1 MATLNE
7 CIGHYKNA
15 RKAVKEGKAIV
26 ATNELYDFLQIV
38 AYAAQDAAPF
48 DKEIFTHVFN
58 SYLPIYHE
66 LKTRGITESVNN
78 ALCISISEVF
88 KINDDRLPPIIP
100 ADKRLNDESIVVPP
114 VVEDDHKDEEDVTDK
129 HSDTTISDIPPV
141 VIPTDVAESDKSTKR
156 DDSIAVNKHIKKSG
170 LRPETFEDF
179 IGQKQA
185 VSRLKT
191 AIAVAKMDGK
201 HCIADKGGILF
212 KGTTGLGKTTLMRI
226 VANELGVEFKEFNTA
241 TLQASTKS
249 QSSFEDF
256 IENIAKKNV
265 PVVIGMDEIHMIP
278 SAQETMLLTLLED
291 RVYKKIGN
299 GEDIVLKMPE
309 FTFIGATTDADKL
322 SSAHRGRYQK
332 GLVLELVDYTP
343 EEWREI
349 VIQKFSVYGLQVTE
363 GAVKEVVGRSRSSVR
378 DVEGYVEHIYQKARI
393 AHITQ
398 LDEEIIKKHFADEG
412 IEPNGLYSV
421 DVKIL
426 EALEDARDYTLS
438 EENLC
443 SKVNIGIGSFR
454 EERKPF
460 LVRIGYIESYS
471 KGQKLTSKALE
482 FLRTRKNPQVEGNI
496 KSPKEELISKNDTLD
511 IHNDNTTQSAEQMR
525 SDLVSEV
532 SAEDVLKLL
541 TGKFTK
547 MTVEKDILCEELHI
561 DMAKLNILIEQ
572 LHSDRLVNIK
582 PLGIIATIDA
592 YKKLNIPFDP
602 LE

>member
-15 RKAVKEGKAIV
+15 RKAVKEGKPIV
-26 ATNELYDFLQIV
+26 AANELYEFLQIV

-66 LKTRGITESVNN
+66 LKTRGITESVNH

-88 KINDDRLPPIIP
+88 KINNDQLPPIISTENNTQDETIVIP
-100 ADKRLNDESIVVPP
+100 PIVSGGHTIDTEETDKKHNTSGEIPPIVVPT
-114 VVEDDHKDEEDVTDK
+114 DDDTKQHAGASS
-129 HSDTTISDIPPV
+129 SDNV
-141 VIPTDVAESDKSTKR
+141 
-156 DDSIAVNKHIKKSG
+156 AVNKSTTKSG
-170 LRPETFEDF
+170 LRPETFDDF

-185 VSRLKT
+185 VERLKT

-398 LDEEIIKKHFADEG
+398 LNEEIIKKHFADEG
-412 IEPNGLYSV
+412 IEPNGLYAV

-482 FLRTRKNPQVEGNI
+482 FLRSRKNPQTQSGD
-496 KSPKEELISKNDTLD
+496 KSSKEETIIKHDTAD
-511 IHNDNTTQSAEQMR
+511 IHTESQSQSAEQMPAN
-525 SDLVSEV
+525 SDYSVTT
-532 SAEDVLKLL
+532 EDVLKLL

-547 MTVEKDILCEELHI
+547 MTVEKNILCEELHV
-561 DMAKLNILIEQ
+561 DMASLNVLIEQ